1 MASKSGQSGQEGK
14 RLLLS
19 VILGLAVLV
28 PGLRTESRPA
38 AKSPPADGLAGF
50 SALAPI
56 DAHAHVFK
64 DDPVFAAFLVKMNLR
79 ILDICVVDKHD
90 RGYEEAGPQ
99 NEMARRIM
107 KRTRGRSAWC
117 STFDPA
123 DFEKS
128 DFAGRSK
135 KVLDDTFA
143 QGAVAVKIYKSIGME
158 LKKSD
163 GTYLMP
169 DDPVFNPVFADIA
182 VHHRTVFAH
191 IAEPTSCWRPLD
203 PASPDY
209 GYYKDNPD
217 WFMYLHPDHPSK
229 EQIIAARDRMM
240 ANNPNL
246 RVVGCHLGSLELDVD
261 DIAARFDRYPNF
273 AVDTAG
279 RVVYFMMQPR
289 EKVRAF
295 LERYQ
300 DRVLYGTDL
309 DLMPGSDSAKQLQHW
324 REVYRNNWKYFAT
337 DEWVEFEGKKS
348 QGLKL
353 PPNVLRKIYHDNAV
367 RWVPGI
373 IPKE

>member
-90 RGYEEAGPQ
+90 LGYEEAGPQ

-128 DFAGRSK
+128 DFAGRSI
-135 KVLDDTFA
+135 KVLDGTFA

-309 DLMPGSDSAKQLQHW
+309 DLMPGSNSAKQLQHW